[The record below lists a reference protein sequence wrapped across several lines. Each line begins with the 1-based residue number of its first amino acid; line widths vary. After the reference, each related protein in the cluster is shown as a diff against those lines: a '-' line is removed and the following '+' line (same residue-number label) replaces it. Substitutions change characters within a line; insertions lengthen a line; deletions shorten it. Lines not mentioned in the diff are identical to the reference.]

1 MSPGQKRT
9 SARAADAVDPPAGA
23 ASRFLVEL
31 VAWVSGPIAVGRDHR
46 VLAVVLFGV
55 LVGLP
60 TVFNVP
66 GDKHQP
72 PPVAVS
78 GPVRIGVELL
88 LCAAAIIGS
97 AFAFPIWATLL
108 VVVLVLVMVATQV
121 PRWRWLCR

>member
-1 MSPGQKRT
+1 M
-9 SARAADAVDPPAGA
+9 
-23 ASRFLVEL
+23 
-31 VAWVSGPIAVGRDHR
+31 
-46 VLAVVLFGV
+46 LAVALFAV

-72 PPVAVS
+72 APVAVS

-88 LCAAAIIGS
+88 LCAAAVIGS
-97 AFAFPIWATLL
+97 AFAFPLWATLL
-108 VVVLVLVMVATQV
+108 VLVLVVAMVATQV

>member
-1 MSPGQKRT
+1 MSPDRKRR
-9 SARAADAVDPPAGA
+9 SSRAADAVDPPVGA

-46 VLAVVLFGV
+46 VLAVALFAV

-60 TVFNVP
+60 AIFNVP

-72 PPVAVS
+72 APVAVS
-78 GPVRIGVELL
+78 GQVRIGVEVL
-88 LCAAAIIGS
+88 LCTAAVIGS
-97 AFAFPIWATLL
+97 AFAFPLWATVVVIVL
-108 VVVLVLVMVATQV
+108 VVVMVATQI